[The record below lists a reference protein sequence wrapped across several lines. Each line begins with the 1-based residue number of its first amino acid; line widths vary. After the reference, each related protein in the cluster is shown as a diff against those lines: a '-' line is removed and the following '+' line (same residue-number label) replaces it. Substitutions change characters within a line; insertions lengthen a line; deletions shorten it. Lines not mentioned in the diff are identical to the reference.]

1 MVASADALFRGRVQV
16 KSKGMLGRM
25 TWTTRTC
32 EIEDDVL
39 RVFDKRG
46 KVVVGV
52 PLVVVSLRGV
62 ESPGGGA
69 LEILDGAAKKSYTL
83 RGTPAP
89 VATCCA
95 HAARAPCTGMRTSP
109 CRPRPRAC
117 KSGGGPRETW
127 RARP

>member
-16 KSKGMLGRM
+16 KSKGLLGRM

-32 EIEDDVL
+32 EVEDDVL

-62 ESPGGGA
+62 DGPGGGA

-83 RGTPAP
+83 RGTPQEAHEALAYVLGTR
-89 VATCCA
+89 VAASKPRPKCA
-95 HAARAPCTGMRTSP
+95 RTSLSEG
-109 CRPRPRAC
+109 CAPRTASRSAT
-117 KSGGGPRETW
+117 R
-127 RARP
+127 